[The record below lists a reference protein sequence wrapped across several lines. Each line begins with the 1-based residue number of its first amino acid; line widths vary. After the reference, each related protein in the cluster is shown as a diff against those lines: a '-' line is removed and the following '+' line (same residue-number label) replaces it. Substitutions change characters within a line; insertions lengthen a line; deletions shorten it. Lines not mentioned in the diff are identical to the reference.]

1 MKRFPAVFWC
11 EVDDDFLK
19 KVAQCA
25 KTDLE
30 KTQIQPHVDSL
41 LALRRYGGESRM
53 DCETR
58 KLLKELVQRRRDQ
71 VVSTDTSAKHK
82 GWDQYY
88 RLHCM
93 EKMSRQIEGIMSRA
107 QLIQGLFDRQFVRT
121 LDCGSQRDGPLDGQ
135 HAVQNRERFRW
146 AIVAQVSN
154 QFADLHD

>member
-30 KTQIQPHVDSL
+30 KTQIQLHVDSL
-41 LALRRYGGESRM
+41 LALQRYGGESRM
-53 DCETR
+53 DYETR

-82 GWDQYY
+82 EWDQYY

-93 EKMSRQIEGIMSRA
+93 EKMSRQIEAIMSRA
-107 QLIQGLFDRQFVRT
+107 QLILK
-121 LDCGSQRDGPLDGQ
+121 DCSTDSLYEHLIAARREMALLTDSMRSRIESDSVGP
-135 HAVQNRERFRW
+135 
-146 AIVAQVSN
+146 
-154 QFADLHD
+154 

>member
-93 EKMSRQIEGIMSRA
+93 EKMPRQIGAIMSRA
-107 QLIQGLFDRQFVRT
+107 QLILKECSTDSLYEHLIAACRETALLTDSMPSRIESDSV
-121 LDCGSQRDGPLDGQ
+121 GP
-135 HAVQNRERFRW
+135 
-146 AIVAQVSN
+146 
-154 QFADLHD
+154 